1 MKKKN
6 GLIFVLLMAVLIFTF
21 TSCVCVRGR
30 ANGGVPYFAA
40 GELVFRQERLVLLYD
55 FLNES
60 GRSVEKVDFVVCT
73 EDSGESAEYNSGE
86 NFWEDSV
93 EEYSSAYKFCVQCK
107 ISVPPGESV
116 QDYFVISDFFSQ
128 TEYEE
133 ELPEIESFYAEKIYY
148 SDGTVFEDVF
158 GRYAR

>member
-40 GELVFRQERLVLLYD
+40 RELDFRQERLVLLYD

-60 GRSVEKVDFVVCT
+60 SRTVEKVDFVVCT
-73 EDSGESAEYNSGE
+73 EDSGENL
-86 NFWEDSV
+86 WEDSV

-116 QDYFVISDFFSQ
+116 QDYFDISDFFSQ